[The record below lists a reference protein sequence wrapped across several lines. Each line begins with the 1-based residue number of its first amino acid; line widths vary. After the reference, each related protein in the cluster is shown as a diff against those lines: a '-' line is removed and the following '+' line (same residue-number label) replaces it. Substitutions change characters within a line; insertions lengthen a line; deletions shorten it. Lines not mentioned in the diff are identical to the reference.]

1 MRVWD
6 TRRFATSGLLGG
18 AEAAALETIEIDA
31 GRDDEDEHG
40 FVARRKN
47 RPELVAELEGHVAAS
62 VARPKMMYHPVFV
75 REGARAGA
83 GAGSRSGG
91 FGFGLAVATPGE
103 GSRGLSLYRD
113 ATEPRVG
120 GPGSTTSPR
129 TSAVSRG
136 DVGFDATAV
145 MARRGGAGGA
155 LAWALALADRGEVRL
170 YRPKWGE
177 EAGGGGDDASG
188 AF

>member
-6 TRRFATSGLLGG
+6 TRRFASSGPGG
-18 AEAAALETIEIDA
+18 AEAAALETIEMDA
-31 GRDDEDEHG
+31 GGDDENENG

-83 GAGSRSGG
+83 GAGSGSGG

-113 ATEPRVG
+113 ATEPRVS
-120 GPGSTTSPR
+120 GPRSTTSR
-129 TSAVSRG
+129 TSVVSRG

-145 MARRGGAGGA
+145 MARRGGAGGGA
-155 LAWALALADRGEVRL
+155 RVGARARRPGGGEAV
-170 YRPKWGE
+170 PTEVGGGGG
-177 EAGGGGDDASG
+177 GGGGDDASG
-188 AF
+188 GV